1 MTFCFFQ
8 VFQFLLAIMPR
19 TYVKKGVITMDRED
33 LEKAFN
39 HRVETG
45 CSIRVAATQFALSS
59 VSVWASSDRS
69 RFRPPTT
76 LMVGYA
82 T

>member
-45 CSIRVAATQFALSS
+45 CSIRAASTQFG
-59 VSVWASSDRS
+59 VK
-69 RFRPPTT
+69 PTT
-76 LMVGYA
+76 LQVGYA

>member
-1 MTFCFFQ
+1 
-8 VFQFLLAIMPR
+8 MPR
-19 TYVKKGVITMDRED
+19 TYLKKGVITMDRED

-45 CSIRVAATQFALSS
+45 CSIRVAANQFG
-59 VSVWASSDRS
+59 VK
-69 RFRPPTT
+69 PTT